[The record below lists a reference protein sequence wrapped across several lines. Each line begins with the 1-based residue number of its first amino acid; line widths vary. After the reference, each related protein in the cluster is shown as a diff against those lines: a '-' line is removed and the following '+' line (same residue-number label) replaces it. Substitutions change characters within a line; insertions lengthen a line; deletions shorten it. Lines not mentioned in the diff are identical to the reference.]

1 MQFSWG
7 SRRVTIRKH
16 DLRPR
21 DRVPEFVDRAT
32 GAGELCISPE
42 TWDKWVKDGILPQP
56 DLGFPESSP
65 RWYWEDVRNKLR
77 RVGNASRSAIIAA
90 AERLRIHGT

>member
-1 MQFSWG
+1 
-7 SRRVTIRKH
+7 VTIRKH

-77 RVGNASRSAIIAA
+77 GVGNTSGSAIIAA
-90 AERLRIHGT
+90 AERLRSHGTKARGASETT

>member
-1 MQFSWG
+1 
-7 SRRVTIRKH
+7 VTIRKH

-65 RWYWEDVRNKLR
+65 RWCWEDVRNKLR
-77 RVGNASRSAIIAA
+77 GVGNASGSAIIAA
-90 AERLRIHGT
+90 AERLRSHGTKARGASETT

>member
-1 MQFSWG
+1 M
-7 SRRVTIRKH
+7 TIRKH

-32 GAGELCISPE
+32 GAGELCISPV

-56 DLGFPESSP
+56 GLGFPESSP
-65 RWYWEDVRNKLR
+65 RWCWEDVRNKLR
-77 RVGNASRSAIIAA
+77 GVGKTSGSAIIAA
-90 AERLRIHGT
+90 AEQLRNHGTKARGANKAA